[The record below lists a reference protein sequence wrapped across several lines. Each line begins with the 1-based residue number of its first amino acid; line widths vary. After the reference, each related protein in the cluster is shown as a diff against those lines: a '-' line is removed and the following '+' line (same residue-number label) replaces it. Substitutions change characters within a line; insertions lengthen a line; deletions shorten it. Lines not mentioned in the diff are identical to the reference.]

1 VKPGQGI
8 STIFSMPNL
17 LFHVCVFISLNEY
30 FKYRNIF
37 VVGKEHGEEY
47 RIYKQNVE
55 QLMQQKM
62 DAFSLVDKI
71 THSQWM
77 NNENLMQVFKYRLV
91 L

>member
-1 VKPGQGI
+1 
-8 STIFSMPNL
+8 M
-17 LFHVCVFISLNEY
+17 
-30 FKYRNIF
+30 
-37 VVGKEHGEEY
+37 VGKEHGEEY